1 MGGARSEW
9 TTSRRGVPQGS
20 ILGPLLFILYVNDLP
35 QAVQHCSVNQYADD
49 TTMSFVSD
57 DVCDLEG
64 GLSSDLERVKTW
76 VCDNRLKLNDGKTQM
91 LLLSRR
97 RRAHELEQV
106 DVRIQGQKVTRSVK
120 VKCLG
125 VWTDDGLTWRDH
137 VEAVRTKYFAGL
149 AKLKRLRNV
158 LPPGI
163 KLPIGC
169 LAGMLK

>member
-1 MGGARSEW
+1 M
-9 TTSRRGVPQGS
+9 
-20 ILGPLLFILYVNDLP
+20 
-35 QAVQHCSVNQYADD
+35 
-49 TTMSFVSD
+49 
-57 DVCDLEG
+57 
-64 GLSSDLERVKTW
+64 KTW

-106 DVRIQGQKVTRSVK
+106 DGRIQGKKVTRSVK

-125 VWTDDGLTWRDH
+125 VWIDDGLTWRDH
-137 VEAVRTKYFAGL
+137 VEAVRRKCFAGL

-163 KLPIGC
+163 KKCPGTTPLGLLFRC